1 MKRIF
6 APLTIAFSV
15 FMVGCVSNPTVQ
27 EPKIEYRTK
36 TMLAVIPDH
45 LLPNCLQPVPPEQ
58 AKYKAASATDKE
70 KMLIEYTEGLIQTV
84 TVCNNT
90 IDGARTWNAKQKE
103 LFLKQYR
110 ENAIRELNE
119 Q

>member
-6 APLTIAFSV
+6 ALFVAVLSV
-15 FMVGCVSNPTVQ
+15 FLVGCAGNPVKQ

-45 LLPNCLQPVPPEQ
+45 LLPNCLQPAPPEQ
-58 AKYKAASATDKE
+58 AKYKAANASDKE
-70 KMLIEYTEGLIQTV
+70 KMLIEYSEGLIQTV

-103 LFLKQYR
+103 LFLKQSR
-110 ENAIRELNE
+110 ENAIRELND